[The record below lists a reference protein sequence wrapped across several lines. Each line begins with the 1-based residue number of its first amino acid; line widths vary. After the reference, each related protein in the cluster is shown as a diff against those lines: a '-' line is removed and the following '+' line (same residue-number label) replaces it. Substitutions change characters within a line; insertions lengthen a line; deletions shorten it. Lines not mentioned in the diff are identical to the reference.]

1 MYVERL
7 KYVIQSS
14 VRKTSLYR
22 RIFFVLCGAMLVAV
36 SLELFLVRN
45 SVIDGGI
52 VGVSLILSH
61 LSSFEAGPL
70 LLLLN
75 SPFLLVGYQY
85 MGRRFVFLSMLA
97 IFALWSGMFLLKP
110 YPVLTTNPFVVIGV
124 GGTILGLG
132 IGLIIRYGGALDGTE
147 ILAILLSKRTRFSI
161 GQYVMIF
168 NFIIFGSS
176 IFVFGIR
183 EAFYSLVTYFIAYN
197 IIDLSVQDQ

>member
-14 VRKTSLYR
+14 VRKTSLYQ

-61 LSSFEAGPL
+61 LSSFETGPL

-75 SPFLLVGYQY
+75 SPFLL
-85 MGRRFVFLSMLA
+85 LSMLA

-110 YPVLTTNPFVVIGV
+110 YPVLTTNPFIVIGV

-176 IFVFGIR
+176 VFVFGMR
-183 EAFYSLVTYFIAYN
+183 EAFYSLVTYLIAYN

>member
-1 MYVERL
+1 M
-7 KYVIQSS
+7 
-14 VRKTSLYR
+14 
-22 RIFFVLCGAMLVAV
+22 AW
-36 SLELFLVRN
+36 LFNR
-45 SVIDGGI
+45 
-52 VGVSLILSH
+52 
-61 LSSFEAGPL
+61 
-70 LLLLN
+70 
-75 SPFLLVGYQY
+75 
-85 MGRRFVFLSMLA
+85 
-97 IFALWSGMFLLKP
+97 
-110 YPVLTTNPFVVIGV
+110 VIGV

-176 IFVFGIR
+176 IFVFGMR

>member
-14 VRKTSLYR
+14 VRKTSLYQ

-61 LSSFEAGPL
+61 LSSFETGPL

-110 YPVLTTNPFVVIGV
+110 YPVLTTNPFIVIGV

-132 IGLIIRYGGALDGTE
+132 IGALDGTE

-176 IFVFGIR
+176 VFVFGMR
-183 EAFYSLVTYFIAYN
+183 EAFYSLVTYLIAYN